1 MKELNIDFDEKP
13 EECPY
18 EALYNATSCHSLDSL
33 ASGRSSDR
41 DSVNREA
48 EMTSVKVTGVR
59 PVCSLMCVVCFLFT
73 ENSLGYISRP
83 VHAPL
88 CSKLIA

>member
-1 MKELNIDFDEKP
+1 MTDLITDVDGKP

-18 EALYNATSCHSLDSL
+18 EVLYNATSCHSLDSL

-48 EMTSVKVTGVR
+48 EMTAIKVTGMR
-59 PVCSLMCVVCFLFT
+59 PVCSLMCVIFSFL
-73 ENSLGYISRP
+73 
-83 VHAPL
+83 
-88 CSKLIA
+88 

>member
-1 MKELNIDFDEKP
+1 MTELIIDFDGKP

-18 EALYNATSCHSLDSL
+18 EVLYNATSCHSLDSL

-48 EMTSVKVTGVR
+48 EMTSVKGTGVR
-59 PVCSLMCVVCFLFT
+59 PVCSLMCVVCFFV
-73 ENSLGYISRP
+73 ESSLGYISRP
-83 VHAPL
+83 VHSPL
-88 CSKLIA
+88 LQ